1 MDIYQSSYSYI
12 DSKEIKASAARTFE
26 VKANG
31 KFSLKNSKDLIIFN
45 HIGQSGGVQL
55 NDVICRDSKES
66 GYKFLIPDFHSYNNE
81 ELYKDGKYFIS
92 GHFLNGVDDFIKSIP
107 NNYFTVLRDPVSQII
122 SVLTSK
128 DDFYSS
134 SSESVWVGVEKKLE
148 FWEREVGHINLQ
160 SFEIAINNQDKKFKF
175 TPETEAIPTHF
186 YKNYVGIDPL
196 ILLNKARE
204 KIADK
209 YLMVGITE
217 LYEETL
223 FLLYARLGYKRISL
237 WRPGIFSFWRPRRFE
252 IPIFIEEKIKKLTE
266 ADHALY
272 LESRQI
278 LEKDFFS
285 ANFGNEFAHYKL
297 LSRNH
302 ELRLYSEYSER
313 IELGRVLSTVNKD
326 IARFKEEISHVI
338 EFRDSIDA
346 LIDQGLQLSLLMKNV
361 KKLIRLVEKI
371 ILGRLGAP

>member
-1 MDIYQSSYSYI
+1 MDIYQSTYSYL
-12 DSKEIKASAARTFE
+12 DSKEIKASIARAFE

-31 KFSLKNSKDLIIFN
+31 QLIGKNSKDLIIFN

-55 NDVICRDSKES
+55 NDVLCRDSEEC
-66 GYKFLIPDFHSYNNE
+66 GHKFLIPHFDSYRNE

-92 GHFLNGVDDFIKSIP
+92 GHFLNGVDEYIKTIP

-122 SVLTSK
+122 SFLTTK
-128 DDFYSS
+128 DDFYTSS
-134 SSESVWVGVEKKLE
+134 TESVWDRVEKRLD

-160 SFEIAINNQDKKFKF
+160 SFEIAVNYQDKRFKF
-175 TPETEAIPTHF
+175 TPKSESIPIHF
-186 YKNYVGIDPL
+186 YKNYLGLDQVM
-196 ILLNKARE
+196 LLNKARTN
-204 KIADK
+204 IAEK

-223 FLLYARLGYKRISL
+223 FLLYARLGYKKISL
-237 WRPGIFSFWRPRRFE
+237 WRPGIFSFWRPRRHE
-252 IPIFIEEKIKKLTE
+252 IPLFIEEKIKRLTE

-272 LESRQI
+272 LESRKI

-285 ANFGNEFAHYKL
+285 ANFGNDFAHYKL

-302 ELRLYSEYSER
+302 ELRLFSEYSER
-313 IELGRVLSTVNKD
+313 IELGRVLSIINKD
-326 IARFKEEISHVI
+326 KARIKEEISHVI

-346 LIDQGLQLSLLMKNV
+346 LIDQGLQLSVLIRNA
-361 KKLIRLVEKI
+361 KKFIRLVEKI
-371 ILGRLGAP
+371 LLGRIGVP